1 MKHWTEHHDA
11 PRVRGTFRN
20 LPPNTWDV
28 TVHTDTHPVRG
39 ELDAA
44 DAHELI
50 AAIIM
55 ADVGVPVPEPDIVS
69 RETSVSG

>member
-1 MKHWTEHHDA
+1 MNHWTEHHDA
-11 PRVRGTFRN
+11 PRVRDTYRN

-28 TVHTDTHPVRG
+28 NVWTEQGRG
-39 ELDAA
+39 HMVEGMIDSA

-55 ADVGVPVPEPDIVS
+55 ADVGVPTPAPLDGGE
-69 RETSVSG
+69 